1 MYLCHHVQVSN
12 KCRNDKIDD
21 STERQ
26 SQVGVADAESLSQK
40 VVDVAVAALHDEL
53 SKGTDTALQIM

>member
-1 MYLCHHVQVSN
+1 VSN